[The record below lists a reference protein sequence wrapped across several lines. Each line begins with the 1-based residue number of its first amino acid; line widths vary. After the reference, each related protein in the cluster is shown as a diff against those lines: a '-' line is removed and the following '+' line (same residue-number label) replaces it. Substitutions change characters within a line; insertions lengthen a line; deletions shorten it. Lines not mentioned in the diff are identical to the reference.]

1 MPHGGAAAGFEILT
15 RYGKDLVRR
24 IAHQRNEL
32 SPVLQIHRTYAGMG
46 LGVGGAVPVQI
57 GAARTPA
64 VPSVLGDGDLCVR
77 RVVGA
82 GDVSELAA
90 DR

>member
-1 MPHGGAAAGFEILT
+1 MPHGVAAAGFKILT
-15 RYGKDLVRR
+15 RHGKDLVGRS
-24 IAHQRNEL
+24 AHQRNEL
-32 SPVLQIHRTYAGMG
+32 SPVLQIHRAYAGMG

-64 VPSVLGDGDLCVR
+64 VPSVLADGDLCVR

-82 GDVSELAA
+82 GDGAKLAA

>member
-1 MPHGGAAAGFEILT
+1 MPHGVAAAGFEILT
-15 RYGKDLVRR
+15 RHGKDLVRR
-24 IAHQRNEL
+24 SAHQRNEL
-32 SPVLQIHRTYAGMG
+32 SPVLQIHRAYAGMG
-46 LGVGGAVPVQI
+46 LGVGGAVPVEI
-57 GAARTPA
+57 GATRTPA
-64 VPSVLGDGDLCVR
+64 VPSVLADGDLCVR